1 MIPESFIQ
9 EVLNRIDVVDIVD
22 QRVKLKK
29 AGANY
34 VACCPFHQEKSPSFT
49 VSPSKQF
56 YHCFGCGAHGSAIS
70 FLMEYEGLTF
80 IESIQSIASQLGLS
94 VPNEQTTSKSD
105 KSDYLILEQALMQAN
120 QFYKKNLR
128 ASKEAIHYLKN
139 RGVSGE
145 IAKQFQIGF
154 ANQEWQGLQQVFK
167 NYDDPIL
174 QSAGLVQK
182 NEAGKLYDRF
192 RNRIMFPIFNAKYAQ
207 KGKDKNEAPELTPRI
222 NP

>member
-1 MIPESFIQ
+1 
-9 EVLNRIDVVDIVD
+9 
-22 QRVKLKK
+22 
-29 AGANY
+29 
-34 VACCPFHQEKSPSFT
+34 
-49 VSPSKQF
+49 
-56 YHCFGCGAHGSAIS
+56 
-70 FLMEYEGLTF
+70 
-80 IESIQSIASQLGLS
+80 
-94 VPNEQTTSKSD
+94 
-105 KSDYLILEQALMQAN
+105 MQAN

-167 NYDDPIL
+167 NYDDAIL

-192 RNRIMFPIFNAKYAQ
+192 RNRIMFPIFNAKDNIIVFQ
-207 KGKDKNEAPELTPRI
+207 RI
-222 NP
+222 ILVVPYHHLNHKTW